1 VVCVSADVQ
10 GWGVSEWRWRAFKI
24 VQSVVERL
32 PRAWAYA
39 LAVVAARFAWRF
51 SPLARPRLEYNLEVA
66 CPELTPKEL
75 RKLSW
80 LNFRNHAKA
89 YADLMLLPRMKVEV
103 MRPLL
108 HVNEKDLDYL
118 EEARALGKGVMVVSC
133 HMGSYEVV
141 SAIWSA
147 TLAPVSLF
155 AEELEPR
162 ALFEWY
168 RDTRAR
174 LGISVLPLHLAG
186 LRKVTQ
192 ALQEQEMVVTAIDRD
207 ITGTG
212 HVMPFFGRPAPIP
225 LGPAALSLRL
235 GTPLLPV
242 CVYRLPDDTYQAE
255 ATPPV
260 MAKST
265 GDSKADEVRVTQEL
279 LSRIEAFIRRHPEQW
294 HVPHRIWEGS
304 P

>member
-1 VVCVSADVQ
+1 V
-10 GWGVSEWRWRAFKI
+10 WRYRAFKV
-24 VQSVVERL
+24 VQSIVERL

-39 LAVVAARFAWRF
+39 LAVLAARFAYWF
-51 SPLARPRLEYNLEVA
+51 SPLARPRLEFNLRIA
-66 CPELTPKEL
+66 CPELDEREL
-75 RKLSW
+75 RRVSW

-89 YADLMLLPRMKVEV
+89 YADLMMLPRTQVSA

-108 HVNEKDLDYL
+108 KVQGMEHL
-118 EEARALGKGVMVVSC
+118 EAARALGKGVLAVSC

-147 TLAPVSLF
+147 TLAPVSFF

-174 LGISVLPLHLAG
+174 LGISVLPINLG
-186 LRKVTQ
+186 GIRKVTQ
-192 ALQEQEMVVTAIDRD
+192 ALHDQEMVVTAIDRD

-212 HVMPFFGRPAPIP
+212 HTMPFFGRPAPIP
-225 LGPAALSLRL
+225 LGTAAIALRV

-242 CVYRLPDDTYQAE
+242 CVYRLPDDTYMAE
-255 ATPPV
+255 AAPMV
-260 MAKST
+260 IANST
-265 GDSKADEVRVTQEL
+265 GDKKADEIRITQEL
-279 LSRIEAFIRRHPEQW
+279 LRHIEGFIRSHPEHW
-294 HVPHRIWEGS
+294 HLPHRIWDGS

>member
-1 VVCVSADVQ
+1 M
-10 GWGVSEWRWRAFKI
+10 WRYRAFKA

-32 PRAWAYA
+32 PRSWAYA
-39 LAVVAARFAWRF
+39 LAVLAARFAWLF
-51 SPLARPRLEYNLEVA
+51 SPLARPRLDYNLRVA
-66 CPELTPKEL
+66 CPELEQDQGEL
-75 RKLSW
+75 RRLSW
-80 LNFRNHAKA
+80 FNFRNHAKA
-89 YADLMLLPRMKVEV
+89 YADLMLLPRTNVES
-103 MRPLL
+103 MRQLL
-108 HVNEKDLDYL
+108 QVKGMEYLD
-118 EEARALGKGVMVVSC
+118 EARALGKGVLAVSC

-147 TLAPVSLF
+147 TLAPVSFF

-174 LGISVLPLHLAG
+174 LGISVLTLDVGGIRRVL
-186 LRKVTQ
+186 Q
-192 ALQEQEMVVTAIDRD
+192 ALRDEEMVITAIDRD

-212 HVMPFFGRPAPIP
+212 HVMPFFGRPAAIP
-225 LGPAALSLRL
+225 LGPAGIARRL

-242 CVYRLPDDTYQAE
+242 YVTRLADDSYLAE
-255 ATPPV
+255 ATPLV
-260 MAKST
+260 TVDKTDDAR
-265 GDSKADEVRVTQEL
+265 ADQVRATEKVL
-279 LSRIEAFIRRHPEQW
+279 RRIETFIQAHPDQW

>member
-1 VVCVSADVQ
+1 M
-10 GWGVSEWRWRAFKI
+10 GEWTWRAFKV
-24 VQSVVERL
+24 VQSIVERL

-39 LAVVAARFAWRF
+39 LAVLAARIAWELT
-51 SPLARPRLEYNLEVA
+51 PLARPRLEYNLKIA
-66 CPELTPKEL
+66 CPELTPVEL
-75 RKLSW
+75 KRMSR

-89 YADLMLLPRMKVEV
+89 YADLMLLPRTRVSE

-108 HVNEKDLDYL
+108 KVSGL
-118 EEARALGKGVMVVSC
+118 EHLERARAIGKGVLVVSC

-141 SAIWSA
+141 AAIWSA
-147 TLAPVSLF
+147 TLTPVSFF

-174 LGISVLPLHLAG
+174 LGISVLPLNLTG

-192 ALQEQEMVVTAIDRD
+192 ALRENEMVVTAIDRD

-212 HVMPFFGRPAPIP
+212 RKMPFFGRPAPIP
-225 LGPAALSLRL
+225 MGPAQMALRM

-242 CVYRLPDDTYQAE
+242 CVYRLPDDSYMAE
-255 ATPPV
+255 ASPLV
-260 MAKST
+260 IAEST
-265 GDSKADEVRVTQEL
+265 GDARADELRVTQQL
-279 LSRIEAFIRRHPEQW
+279 LRPIEDFIRRHPEQW
-294 HVPHRIWEGS
+294 HVPHRIWEGG

>member
-1 VVCVSADVQ
+1 MM
-10 GWGVSEWRWRAFKI
+10 
-24 VQSVVERL
+24 L
-32 PRAWAYA
+32 P
-39 LAVVAARFAWRF
+39 L
-51 SPLARPRLEYNLEVA
+51 
-66 CPELTPKEL
+66 
-75 RKLSW
+75 
-80 LNFRNHAKA
+80 
-89 YADLMLLPRMKVEV
+89 MKVEA

-108 HVNEKDLDYL
+108 HVDADAFRYL
-118 EEARALGKGVMVVSC
+118 KTARAVGKGVMVVSC

-168 RDTRAR
+168 RDTRAG
-174 LGISVLPLHLAG
+174 LGISVLPLHLGG

-212 HVMPFFGRPAPIP
+212 QMMPFFGRHAPIP

-235 GTPLLPV
+235 GTPRLPV
-242 CVYRLPDDTYQAE
+242 CAFRLPDDTSDVERA
-255 ATPPV
+255 PPV
-260 MAKST
+260 FANST
-265 GDSKADEVRVTQEL
+265 GDAKADEVRVTQEL
-279 LSRIEAFIRRHPEQW
+279 LMHIEGFIRRHPEQW

>member
-1 VVCVSADVQ
+1 V
-10 GWGVSEWRWRAFKI
+10 WRYRAFKA

-32 PRAWAYA
+32 PRSWAYA
-39 LAVVAARFAWRF
+39 LAIMAARFAWLF
-51 SPLARPRLEYNLEVA
+51 SPLARPRLDYNLRVA
-66 CPELTPKEL
+66 CPELRKNEREL
-75 RKLSW
+75 RRLSW

-89 YADLMLLPRMKVEV
+89 YADLMMLPRANVES

-108 HVNEKDLDYL
+108 NVKGMEFL
-118 EEARALGKGVMVVSC
+118 EEARALGKGVLAVSC

-147 TLAPVSLF
+147 TLAPVSFF

-174 LGISVLPLHLAG
+174 LGISVLTLDLG
-186 LRKVTQ
+186 GIRKVLQ
-192 ALQEQEMVVTAIDRD
+192 ALRDEEMVITAIDRD

-225 LGPAALSLRL
+225 LGPAAIARRL

-242 CVYRLPDDTYQAE
+242 CVTRLPDDSYLAE
-255 ATPPV
+255 ATPLVTVEQTDDP
-260 MAKST
+260 
-265 GDSKADEVRVTQEL
+265 KADQIRATEQL
-279 LSRIEAFIRRHPEQW
+279 LRRIETFIQAHREQW